1 MVPKSDASFLRPY
14 SSLQLALKASHKQ
27 SPVIQAWLH
36 WWHEISSTPYSVSE
50 PSVAET
56 KLAWWAKAVTLSF
69 ETPPQHPLLK
79 AVAPGKGVIQAPP
92 IDLWLSQIR
101 AMLQLSAQTRWLDEA
116 TLTQHID
123 ASTGAAC
130 ESVAWLMGVRAPE
143 VLQIAREMGQGLR
156 RAHILSRLG
165 QDTQKGWLHFPID
178 FLQQH
183 NVKAH
188 ELLKPTDSGV
198 SAQVI
203 ALLDTWQNQTRQQL
217 IDSIAAVKKLSRK
230 EKQQLKPLLL
240 LCKLNLQLMDDLK
253 TQGYPVFKQRLMVG
267 PLRKLWISRKVA
279 WFAL

>member
-1 MVPKSDASFLRPY
+1 MVPTSEVTFLRPY

-27 SPVIQAWLH
+27 APLIQAWLR

-50 PSVAET
+50 PSIAET
-56 KLAWWAKAVTLSF
+56 KLAWWAKAITLSF

-130 ESVAWLMGVRAPE
+130 ESVAWLMGAREPK
-143 VLQIAREMGQGLR
+143 VLEIARLMGQGLR

-165 QDTQKGWLHFPID
+165 QDTQRGWLHLPID

-188 ELLKPTDSGV
+188 ELLKPAESGV
-198 SAQVI
+198 SAEVLG
-203 ALLDTWQNQTRQQL
+203 LLDAWQAQAREQL
-217 IDSIAAVKKLSRK
+217 IDSISAVKKLSRK
-230 EKQQLKPLLL
+230 EKQLLKPLLL
-240 LCKLNLQLMDDLK
+240 LCKLNVQLLDDLK
-253 TQGYPVFKQRLMVG
+253 AQGYPVFKQRLMVG
-267 PLRKLWISRKVA
+267 PLRKLWIGRKVA
-279 WFAL
+279 WFSL

>member
-1 MVPKSDASFLRPY
+1 MVSKSEVSFLRPY
-14 SSLQLALKASHKQ
+14 SSLQLALRASHKQ
-27 SPVIQAWLH
+27 APVLQAWLR
-36 WWHEISSTPYSVSE
+36 WWHEISSTPYVVSE

-79 AVAPGKGVIQAPP
+79 AIAPGKGVIQGPP

-116 TLTQHID
+116 ALTQHID

-130 ESVAWLMGVRAPE
+130 ESVAWLMGVREPNA
-143 VLQIAREMGQGLR
+143 LQIARDMGQGLR

-165 QDTQKGWLHFPID
+165 QDTQNGWLHIPID

-188 ELLKPTDSGV
+188 ELLKPAESGV
-198 SAQVI
+198 SDEVL
-203 ALLDTWQNQTRQQL
+203 ALLDAWQTQAHQQL
-217 IDSIAAVKKLSRK
+217 ASSIASVKKLSRK
-230 EKQQLKPLLL
+230 ERQQLKPLLL
-240 LCKLNLQLMDDLK
+240 LSKLNVQLIEDLK
-253 TQGYPVFKQRLMVG
+253 TQRYPVFKQRLMVG
-267 PLRKLWISRKVA
+267 PLRKLWISRKLNWA
-279 WFAL
+279 SL